1 LFLYHPKAAGCFRRQ
16 GLSFSASIL

>member
-1 LFLYHPKAAGCFRRQ
+1 LFLYHPKAAGCFRHQ